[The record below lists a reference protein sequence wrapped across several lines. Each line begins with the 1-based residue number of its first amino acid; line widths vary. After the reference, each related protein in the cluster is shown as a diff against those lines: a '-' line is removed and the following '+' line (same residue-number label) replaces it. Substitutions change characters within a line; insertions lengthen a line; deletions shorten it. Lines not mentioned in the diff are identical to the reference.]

1 MNWFKRFGLGSLVVF
16 ATFSSLALADQPKAS
31 PNIVFFLADD
41 LGWKDVGFHESR
53 IKTPHL
59 DSLAQGGTELTQ
71 FYVQPVCSP
80 TRGAFLSGKYPAR
93 LGLQC
98 GVVRPWATHG
108 LPLKEKTISALLA
121 KQGYFTAICGK
132 WHLGHATKDYLPMA
146 RGFDH
151 QYGHYNGALD
161 YFTHLRE
168 GGLDWHRNQNGL
180 EEDGYT
186 TTLIGREATRL
197 VQEHDFE
204 KPMFL
209 YVPFN
214 APHSPLQVPE
224 KYLKKYESIK
234 NKKRR
239 TYAAMVSCLDD
250 AVGSVLAELKKRGQ
264 WENTLIVFCSDNGG
278 PEGLGANNGY
288 LRDGKGSL
296 YEGGV
301 RVPAVVHWPGVIP
314 AGQKNDGL
322 MHIVDLLPTFLAVA
336 GATSETPENID
347 GLNQWPMLVDG
358 KPSQRT
364 EVLLNVTPFHGGIR
378 VGEWK
383 LVHNGQVGAN
393 ATSLNGN
400 ERFELFNVVKD
411 PSEENELS
419 ESQPEKLSEL
429 KHRLEKYAQEAVK
442 PNIPPNKMPAD
453 FTVPKVW

>member
-1 MNWFKRFGLGSLVVF
+1 MVFFQRLTLGLLSLF
-16 ATFSSLALADQPKAS
+16 AAFAPFAHAEESKPS

-41 LGWKDVGFHESR
+41 LGWKDVGFHGSE

-59 DSLAQGGTELTQ
+59 DSLAKGGTELTQ

-80 TRGAFLSGKYPAR
+80 TRGAFLSGKYPSR

-98 GVVRPWATHG
+98 GVVRPWASHG
-108 LPLKEKTISALLA
+108 LPLDVKTLPDLLA
-121 KQGYFTAICGK
+121 KRGYITAICGK
-132 WHLGHATKDYLPMA
+132 WHLGHVTKDYLPMA
-146 RGFDH
+146 RGFAH

-161 YFTHLRE
+161 YFTHRRE
-168 GGLDWHRNQNGL
+168 GGLDWHRNQRGL

-186 TTLIGREATRL
+186 TNLIGKEATRL
-197 VQEHDFE
+197 VLEHNFE

-224 KYLKKYESIK
+224 NYLKAYESVK
-234 NKKRR
+234 NKKRQIF
-239 TYAAMVSCLDD
+239 AAMVTCLDD
-250 AVGSVLAELKKRGQ
+250 AVGSVLAALKERDQ

-278 PEGLGANNGY
+278 PERLGANNGF

-336 GATSETPENID
+336 NAKSAIPEGID
-347 GLNQWPMLVDG
+347 GLNQWPMIAEQR
-358 KPSQRT
+358 PSQRT
-364 EVLLNVTPFHGGIR
+364 EILLNVTPFHGAVR

-383 LVHNGQVGAN
+383 LIHNGQVGAN
-393 ATSLNGN
+393 ATSARGP
-400 ERFELFNVVKD
+400 ERFELFHIAKD
-411 PSEENELS
+411 PAEENDLS
-419 ESQPEKLSEL
+419 KSQPEKLMEL
-429 KHRLEKYAQEAVK
+429 KQRLEKYAKEAVE

-453 FTVPKVW
+453 FVVPRVW